1 MIDKPKNPSVHVKV
15 PRKKVPVFPEFPD
28 MEALVAHV
36 KGMKAEDRNPAA
48 VAAAVSRLVDG
59 R

>member
-1 MIDKPKNPSVHVKV
+1 MIDKPKDPSVHVKV
-15 PRKKVPVFPEFPD
+15 PRKKVVPLPEFAD

-36 KGMKAEDRNPAA
+36 KGMKAEDRHPAA
-48 VAAAVSRLVDG
+48 IAVAMDRLVDG